1 MSQADVVK
9 ALEARAATQW
19 GLVTTAQ
26 AKLDGVRGVQLLRL
40 ERAGALESVGHG
52 VYRMSSSPPPEHLTI
67 KVAWLRLDPRTPARE
82 RAASGPAAGVVSH
95 ASACAVHG
103 LDDRPAGRVELTV
116 PTRRTTRDEGV
127 LLHCA
132 RTDADDI
139 TVVGGLPVTTVPRTV
154 VDLLH
159 RRTDVARVGAVV
171 AEAASRDLVRMDD
184 LAARVGSFAG
194 AYGLPSQASGAQL
207 LEFLCERAGRPLR
220 VRKTERATAARATAE
235 RAGSEKK
242 RPTIWEVAERAG
254 VSHQT
259 VSRYLKNDSGMRPTT
274 RARIE
279 RAVTELDYR
288 PNLVA
293 RSMRTRR
300 SHRITIVLPEL
311 SGFVPVPLLRGASA
325 AAHEAGYLTDVI
337 GLQGGESRRARSVL
351 SLLETRQADGVLSLV
366 PLGDLTAGQA
376 AGQRPVVVLGEYDD
390 DLHARGRLA
399 DGRPAEEILRH
410 LAHQGHRRFLHVA
423 GSQEWASARN
433 RRAVYLEAI
442 ERLGL
447 ESYGVVDGD
456 WSMRSG
462 YEAARDLPADSG
474 VTAVL
479 AANDQVAMGV
489 IRGFQDRGTRV
500 PEEMSVFGWDD
511 EELTRYFSPT
521 ISTVHVDKE
530 EVGRRAM
537 LSLLAL
543 LRGEPGPAADVADLF
558 RIVPRG
564 SSGPAP
570 GRSLE
575 AR

>member
-1 MSQADVVK
+1 MGRADVLKV
-9 ALEARAATQW
+9 LEARAADQW

-40 ERAGALESVGHG
+40 ERAGLLESVGHG
-52 VYRMSSSPPPEHLTI
+52 VYRLLASPPPEHLGI
-67 KVAWLRLDPRTPARE
+67 KVAWLRLDPRTPAPDRGIE
-82 RAASGPAAGVVSH
+82 GPGAGVVSH

-103 LDDRPAGRVELTV
+103 LGDRPADPVELTV
-116 PTRRTTRDEGV
+116 SSRRTTRDETVV
-127 LLHCA
+127 LH
-132 RTDADDI
+132 RGRVDADDI
-139 TVVGGLPVTTVPRTV
+139 TVVDGLPVTTVPRTV
-154 VDLLH
+154 VDLLDA
-159 RRTDVARVGAVV
+159 RADAVRVGTVL
-171 AEAASRDLVRMDD
+171 AEAVSRDLVRVDD
-184 LAARVGSFAG
+184 LAARVGPFAA
-194 AYGLPSQASGAQL
+194 AYGLPAQASGAEL

-220 VRKTERATAARATAE
+220 ARKAARAATRTGGSQGK
-235 RAGSEKK
+235 RA
-242 RPTIWEVAERAG
+242 TIWEVAERAG

-279 RAVTELDYR
+279 RAVAELDYR

-311 SGFVPVPLLRGASA
+311 SGFVPIPLLRGASA

-351 SLLETRQADGVLSLV
+351 SLLDSRQADGALSLV
-366 PLGDLTAGQA
+366 PLGDLAGDPG

-399 DGRPAEEILRH
+399 DGRPAEQILRH
-410 LAHQGHRRFLHVA
+410 LADQGHRRFLHVA

-433 RRAVYLEAI
+433 RRAVYVEAI

-479 AANDQVAMGV
+479 AANDYVAMGV

-500 PEEMSVFGWDD
+500 PEDVSVFGWDD
-511 EELTRYFSPT
+511 EEFTRYFSPA
-521 ISTVHVDKE
+521 ISTVHMDKE

-543 LRGEPGPAADVADLF
+543 LRDEPAPVADVAELF
-558 RIVPRG
+558 HIVPRE

-570 GRSLE
+570 R
-575 AR
+575 

>member
-1 MSQADVVK
+1 MSQADVLRV
-9 ALEARAATQW
+9 LEARAAGQW

-26 AKLDGVRGVQLLRL
+26 AKLDGSQGVQLLRL

-52 VYRMSSSPPPEHLTI
+52 VYRLASSPRPRHLAI
-67 KVAWLRLDPRTPARE
+67 KVAWLRLDPRTPARD
-82 RAASGPAAGVVSH
+82 RGAQGPGAGVVSH

-103 LDDRPAGRVELTV
+103 LDDQPAGPVELTV
-116 PTRRTTRDEGV
+116 PTRRTTRDTNV

-132 RTDADDI
+132 PMDADDI
-139 TVVGGLPVTTVPRTV
+139 TVVDGLPVTTVPRTV
-154 VDLLH
+154 VDLL
-159 RRTDVARVGAVV
+159 RDRTDAARVGAVV
-171 AEAASRDLVRMDD
+171 AGAASRDLVRVDD

-194 AYGLPSQASGAQL
+194 AYGLPPQASGAEL

-220 VRKTERATAARATAE
+220 VRKAE
-235 RAGSEKK
+235 RAEGDRPGPERR
-242 RPTIWEVAERAG
+242 RPTIREVAERAG

-259 VSRYLKNDSGMRPTT
+259 VSRFLRNDSGMRPEVRT
-274 RARIE
+274 RIE
-279 RAVTELDYR
+279 RAVAELDYR
-288 PNLVA
+288 PDLVA

-311 SGFVPVPLLRGASA
+311 SGFVPTPLLRGASA

-337 GLQGGESRRARSVL
+337 GLQGGEARRARSVM
-351 SLLETRQADGVLSLV
+351 SLLDTRQADGVLSLV
-366 PLGDLTAGQA
+366 PLGEPTGEPG

-390 DLHARGRLA
+390 DLRARGRLA
-399 DGRPAEEILRH
+399 DGWPAEEIVRH
-410 LAHQGHRRFLHVA
+410 LADQGHRRFLHVA

-433 RRAVYLEAI
+433 RRAVYEETI

-479 AANDQVAMGV
+479 AANDYVAMGV
-489 IRGFQDRGTRV
+489 IRGFQDRGVRV
-500 PEEMSVFGWDD
+500 PEDMSVFGWDD
-511 EELTRYFSPT
+511 EEFTRYFSPT
-521 ISTVHVDKE
+521 ISTVHTDKE

-537 LSLLAL
+537 LSLLAV
-543 LRGEPGPAADVADLF
+543 LRAEPGPVPDVTDLF
-558 RIVPRG
+558 RVIPRG

-570 GRSLE
+570 R
-575 AR
+575 

>member
-1 MSQADVVK
+1 MSQADVLK
-9 ALEARAATQW
+9 ALEARAAGQW

-26 AKLDGVRGVQLLRL
+26 AKLDGLQGVQLLRL
-40 ERAGALESVGHG
+40 ERSGALESVGHG
-52 VYRMSSSPPPEHLTI
+52 VYRMVASPPPEHLSI
-67 KVAWLRLDPRTPARE
+67 KVAWLRLDPRTPARD
-82 RAASGPAAGVVSH
+82 RAAEGPGAGVVSH
-95 ASACAVHG
+95 TSACAVHG
-103 LDDRPAGRVELTV
+103 LGDRQAGRVELTV
-116 PTRRTTRDEGV
+116 PTRRSTRDENV
-127 LLHCA
+127 VLHCA
-132 RTDADDI
+132 RTEADDI
-139 TVVGGLPVTTVPRTV
+139 TVIDGLPVTTVPRTV

-159 RRTDVARVGAVV
+159 ARADAARVGAVV
-171 AEAASRDLVRMDD
+171 AEAASRGLVDVD
-184 LAARVGSFAG
+184 GLAAAVGAFAG
-194 AYGLPSQASGAQL
+194 AYGLPSEASGAEL
-207 LEFLCERAGRPLR
+207 LESLCERAGRPLR
-220 VRKTERATAARATAE
+220 VRKAGRAAAE

-242 RPTIWEVAERAG
+242 RATIWEVAERAG

-259 VSRYLKNDSGMRPTT
+259 VSRFLKNDSGMKPTT

-279 RAVTELDYR
+279 RAVAELDYR
-288 PNLVA
+288 PNLMA
-293 RSMRTRR
+293 RSMRTQR

-311 SGFVPVPLLRGASA
+311 SGFVPIPLLRGASA

-337 GLQGGESRRARSVL
+337 GLQGGQSRRAQSVL
-351 SLLETRQADGVLSLV
+351 SLLDTRQADGVLSLV
-366 PLGDLTAGQA
+366 PLGDLTGGPG

-410 LAHQGHRRFLHVA
+410 LAEQGHRRFLHVA
-423 GSQEWASARN
+423 GSPEWASARN

-462 YEAARDLPADSG
+462 YEAARDLPAASG

-479 AANDQVAMGV
+479 AANDYVAMGV

-500 PEEMSVFGWDD
+500 PEDISVFGWDD
-511 EELTRYFSPT
+511 EEFTRYFSPT
-521 ISTVHVDKE
+521 ISTVHTHKE
-530 EVGRRAM
+530 EVGRQAM

-543 LRGEPGPAADVADLF
+543 LRGEPGPVADVADLF
-558 RIVPRG
+558 RVIPRG

-570 GRSLE
+570 RQAL
-575 AR
+575 